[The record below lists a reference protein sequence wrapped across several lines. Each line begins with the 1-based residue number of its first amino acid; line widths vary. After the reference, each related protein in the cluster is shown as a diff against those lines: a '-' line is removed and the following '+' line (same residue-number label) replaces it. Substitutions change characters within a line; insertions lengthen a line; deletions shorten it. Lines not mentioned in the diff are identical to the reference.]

1 MQGSLPIR
9 LFGSL
14 PALGVGTSP
23 ITPGGWSPVSLTN
36 GDVAAITLGQVCYV
50 SGNDTAR
57 KAQSDGTEDE
67 ATAICICVDA
77 SIAAAAVGRFVFGG
91 VVPGLSGGVAGDL
104 GYLSATLGA
113 IAAAPNLTAGQYNVL
128 LGIWQ
133 STTKFQFNPQLPILN

>member
-23 ITPGGWSPVSLTN
+23 VTPGGWSPVLLTN
-36 GDVAAITLGQVCYV
+36 GDGTAITLGQVCYL
-50 SGNDTAR
+50 SANDTAR

-67 ATAICICVDA
+67 ATAVCICIDA
-77 SIAAAAVGRFVFGG
+77 SIAASAVGRFVFGG
-91 VVPGLSGGVAGDL
+91 IVTGLSGGTAGDI
-104 GYLSATLGA
+104 GYLGTTPGA
-113 IAAAPNLTAGQYNVL
+113 IVAAPNLTAGQYNVL

-133 STTKFQFNPQLPILN
+133 SASKFQFNPQLPILN